1 MYNISASTDTVKHTY
16 IYIHTVTE
24 AARLIGLIMITIIRI
39 VHVIIISAE
48 KVLYRNS
55 IGQSEQKVIVSACPH
70 TLQTKTHLSVRL
82 QIILFWNSLI
92 KRTMRPSAKSAV
104 MVAVVVVMM
113 QLRLIRFGCLSVFN
127 YFFTIIIIFIYFARV
142 NRLHSWSSQTSLQ
155 SASNGI
161 AT

>member
-1 MYNISASTDTVKHTY
+1 MYNISASTGTVKHTY
-16 IYIHTVTE
+16 IYTVTE

-39 VHVIIISAE
+39 VHVVMISAE

-55 IGQSEQKVIVSACPH
+55 IGLPEQKVIVSACPH
-70 TLQTKTHLSVRL
+70 TLQTKTHLSVRS

-104 MVAVVVVMM
+104 MAVVVVVVMVM
-113 QLRLIRFGCLSVFN
+113 QLRLVRFGCLSVFN
-127 YFFTIIIIFIYFARV
+127 YLYTIIIICIYFASI
-142 NRLHSWSSQTSLQ
+142 NRPTWSSQTSLQ
-155 SASNGI
+155 SASSGI